1 MLHGKLAPGGALSAA
16 QVVAYTEAMF
26 EIGEPLRQVS
36 IALQHVYNNGRK
48 FSLAARRFNVG
59 IAIVSL

>member
-1 MLHGKLAPGGALSAA
+1 MLHGKLTPGGAPSVA

-36 IALQHVYNNGRK
+36 ITLQHVYNDG
-48 FSLAARRFNVG
+48 
-59 IAIVSL
+59 